1 MFKHIV
7 MWKLKDGDDVSKEDN
22 AKKMKEIIEDLKGKI
37 DEIKHIEIGFDVS
50 CTDSSYDVVLYSE
63 FESKSDCAAY
73 IKHPEHQ
80 KVVGFVGSVVS
91 ERKVVD
97 YEY

>member
-1 MFKHIV
+1 

-22 AKKMKEIIEDLKGKI
+22 AKKIKELIEDLRETI
-37 DEIKHIEIGFDVS
+37 VEIKHIEIGFDVS
-50 CTDSSYDVVLYSE
+50 CTDNSYDMVLYSE
-63 FESKSDCAAY
+63 FETKSDCAAY
-73 IKHPEHQ
+73 MKHPDHQ
-80 KVVGFVGSVVS
+80 KAGGFIGSVVS

>member
-7 MWKLKDGDDVSKEDN
+7 MWKLKDGPSKKEN
-22 AKKMKEIIEDLKGKI
+22 AQKMRELIEDLKGKI
-37 DEIKHIEIGFDVS
+37 DEIKHIEIGFDLS

-63 FESKSDCAAY
+63 FESEGDCAAY
-73 IKHPEHQ
+73 VKHPDHQ
-80 KVVGFVGSVVS
+80 KVVGFFKSVVS

-97 YEY
+97 YEI